1 MFANTGLAGLP
12 MLDPSSCCSLGMLV
26 KRDITSSDTSILIK
40 EKYHNNNNNN
50 KQNTVIFNY
59 TDVQLPNEVE
69 EIINLEPGFGIPIK
83 PKEVQVNTLIKD
95 LEYGIKNITI
105 ENGDE
110 KIIKDTQNNVR
121 TKAVNIIT
129 NYLKKNNLNIHNNRI
144 NSNFRKTKQFLKQNP
159 EIIVTRSDKGNNTVI
174 MKKDEYLKEMEK
186 LLEDKNTYSLLNKD
200 PTNKFEKMANNLIT
214 KLQNELIITEAM
226 GKNLRSYN
234 TVSPKLYG
242 LRKTHKKECNMRP
255 VVSSIG
261 SPCYKIAKFLHLL
274 LTRTISSKFVF
285 SIKNSFEFAEFI
297 RGTKLPEGYI
307 LVSLDVISLFTNIP
321 KELVIKIIEDNWDE
335 LSKYITVHKK
345 TLIEL
350 IQFCFESSYFRFNGV
365 FYQQLDGSSM
375 GNPASPVLANI
386 VMNYILKKVEGKLPF
401 QVPFLKVYVD
411 DIVTAIPKDRI
422 EVTIKTFNS
431 VNKKI
436 QFTIE
441 VENNK
446 TLPFLDLKIIRK
458 EDGSILTDWYI
469 KPTSSG
475 RCLNFKSNHPI
486 SQKIGVV
493 KGLLFRA
500 LTLSSKEFH
509 NNNKE
514 KIEIILKKQ
523 QLSNKINKC
532 FKNTNVK
539 LVFYNLVKIKSIYT
553 KLKDKDDKLEQSNLV
568 YKIPCE
574 CEKCYVGQTKQK
586 LKKRLDQHRN
596 DSKPTNAQKT
606 NTTALAEHHFKT
618 GHIFKFDETKILDK
632 EDNWKHKPRGTS
644 SVRKVMVG

>member
-1 MFANTGLAGLP
+1 
-12 MLDPSSCCSLGMLV
+12 
-26 KRDITSSDTSILIK
+26 
-40 EKYHNNNNNN
+40 
-50 KQNTVIFNY
+50 
-59 TDVQLPNEVE
+59 
-69 EIINLEPGFGIPIK
+69 
-83 PKEVQVNTLIKD
+83 
-95 LEYGIKNITI
+95 
-105 ENGDE
+105 
-110 KIIKDTQNNVR
+110 
-121 TKAVNIIT
+121 
-129 NYLKKNNLNIHNNRI
+129 
-144 NSNFRKTKQFLKQNP
+144 
-159 EIIVTRSDKGNNTVI
+159 
-174 MKKDEYLKEMEK
+174 
-186 LLEDKNTYSLLNKD
+186 
-200 PTNKFEKMANNLIT
+200 
-214 KLQNELIITEAM
+214 
-226 GKNLRSYN
+226 
-234 TVSPKLYG
+234 
-242 LRKTHKKECNMRP
+242 MRP

-350 IQFCFESSYFRFNGV
+350 IQFCFELSYFRFNGV

-441 VENNK
+441 
-446 TLPFLDLKIIRK
+446 
-458 EDGSILTDWYI
+458 
-469 KPTSSG
+469 
-475 RCLNFKSNHPI
+475 SNHPI
-486 SQKIGVV
+486 SQKIGIV

-514 KIEIILKKQ
+514 KIEIILKNNNYPTSLIHMIFNKFRLVKEQ
-523 QLSNKINKC
+523 EKEPNNKKIIRFPFIKPLSNRINKC

-632 EDNWKHKPRGTS
+632 EDNWKHKLRGTS

>member
-1 MFANTGLAGLP
+1 MTNTGKPTRATSGLQTRE
-12 MLDPSSCCSLGMLV
+12 SL
-26 KRDITSSDTSILIK
+26 
-40 EKYHNNNNNN
+40 
-50 KQNTVIFNY
+50 
-59 TDVQLPNEVE
+59 
-69 EIINLEPGFGIPIK
+69 
-83 PKEVQVNTLIKD
+83 
-95 LEYGIKNITI
+95 
-105 ENGDE
+105 
-110 KIIKDTQNNVR
+110 
-121 TKAVNIIT
+121 
-129 NYLKKNNLNIHNNRI
+129 
-144 NSNFRKTKQFLKQNP
+144 
-159 EIIVTRSDKGNNTVI
+159 
-174 MKKDEYLKEMEK
+174 
-186 LLEDKNTYSLLNKD
+186 
-200 PTNKFEKMANNLIT
+200 
-214 KLQNELIITEAM
+214 
-226 GKNLRSYN
+226 
-234 TVSPKLYG
+234 
-242 LRKTHKKECNMRP
+242 
-255 VVSSIG
+255 G

-458 EDGSILTDWYI
+458 EDGSILTDWYV

-500 LTLSSKEFH
+500 LTL
-509 NNNKE
+509 
-514 KIEIILKKQ
+514 
-523 QLSNKINKC
+523 
-532 FKNTNVK
+532 
-539 LVFYNLVKIKSIYT
+539 
-553 KLKDKDDKLEQSNLV
+553 
-568 YKIPCE
+568 
-574 CEKCYVGQTKQK
+574 TKQYTYTSPNK
-586 LKKRLDQHRN
+586 DGRITLICIVTDN
-596 DSKPTNAQKT
+596 
-606 NTTALAEHHFKT
+606 FK
-618 GHIFKFDETKILDK
+618 II
-632 EDNWKHKPRGTS
+632 P
-644 SVRKVMVG
+644 VA

>member
-1 MFANTGLAGLP
+1 
-12 MLDPSSCCSLGMLV
+12 
-26 KRDITSSDTSILIK
+26 
-40 EKYHNNNNNN
+40 
-50 KQNTVIFNY
+50 
-59 TDVQLPNEVE
+59 
-69 EIINLEPGFGIPIK
+69 
-83 PKEVQVNTLIKD
+83 
-95 LEYGIKNITI
+95 
-105 ENGDE
+105 
-110 KIIKDTQNNVR
+110 
-121 TKAVNIIT
+121 
-129 NYLKKNNLNIHNNRI
+129 
-144 NSNFRKTKQFLKQNP
+144 
-159 EIIVTRSDKGNNTVI
+159 
-174 MKKDEYLKEMEK
+174 
-186 LLEDKNTYSLLNKD
+186 
-200 PTNKFEKMANNLIT
+200 MANNLIT
-214 KLQNELIITEAM
+214 KLQNESIITEAM

-242 LRKTHKKECNMRP
+242 LRKTHKKECNMRT

-261 SPCYKIAKFLHLL
+261 SPCYKVAKFLHLL

-285 SIKNSFEFAEFI
+285 SIKNSFKLAEFI

-335 LSKYITVHKK
+335 LSKCITVHKK

-350 IQFCFESSYFRFNGV
+350 IQLCFETSYFRFNGE

-375 GNPASPVLANI
+375 GNPASP
-386 VMNYILKKVEGKLPF
+386 
-401 QVPFLKVYVD
+401 VYVD

-441 VENNK
+441 EKNNK
-446 TLPFLDLKIIRK
+446 TLPVLDLKIIRK
-458 EDGSILTDWYI
+458 EDGSILTDWYV

-486 SQKIGVV
+486 SKKIGVV

-509 NNNKE
+509 NNNKK
-514 KIEIILKKQ
+514 KIKIILKNNNYPTSLIHMIFNKFRLVKEQ
-523 QLSNKINKC
+523 EKEPNNKKIIRFPFIKPLSNRINKW
-532 FKNTNVK
+532 FQNTNVK

-574 CEKCYVGQTKQK
+574 CERCYVGQTKQK

-596 DSKPTNAQKT
+596 DSKPRNAQKT
-606 NTTALAEHHFKT
+606 NTTALAEYNFKT
-618 GHIFKFDETKILDK
+618 RYIFKFDETKILDK
-632 EDNWKHKPRGTS
+632 EDNWYKRNISEMYHITNNITVNFRTDTNNLNSTYNEMFKFNYHNKTSNRGYNNN
-644 SVRKVMVG
+644 

>member
-1 MFANTGLAGLP
+1 
-12 MLDPSSCCSLGMLV
+12 
-26 KRDITSSDTSILIK
+26 
-40 EKYHNNNNNN
+40 
-50 KQNTVIFNY
+50 
-59 TDVQLPNEVE
+59 
-69 EIINLEPGFGIPIK
+69 
-83 PKEVQVNTLIKD
+83 
-95 LEYGIKNITI
+95 
-105 ENGDE
+105 
-110 KIIKDTQNNVR
+110 
-121 TKAVNIIT
+121 
-129 NYLKKNNLNIHNNRI
+129 
-144 NSNFRKTKQFLKQNP
+144 
-159 EIIVTRSDKGNNTVI
+159 

-458 EDGSILTDWYI
+458 EDGSILTDWYV

-514 KIEIILKKQ
+514 KIEIILKNNNYPTSLIHMIFNKFRLVKEQ
-523 QLSNKINKC
+523 EKEPNNKKIIRFPFIKPLSNRINKC

-632 EDNWKHKPRGTS
+632 EDN
-644 SVRKVMVG
+644 